1 MTSVSPWLHFSVS
14 PSPPLLGV
22 DVRSMRR
29 TRRARGTLSTQFP
42 APFVASGSENPSMNR
57 RNVYS
62 NTPWETKVAYCRAT
76 RIGDTVVVSGTVAVD
91 DSGATVGPGDVYA
104 QTSYAIQKIDRA
116 LRELGASLRD
126 VIRTRTFLT
135 DITRFEEFARAHR
148 EAFAGIDPAA
158 TCVEVSRLVSLDLL
172 VEIEMDA
179 IVRP

>member
-1 MTSVSPWLHFSVS
+1 
-14 PSPPLLGV
+14 
-22 DVRSMRR
+22 
-29 TRRARGTLSTQFP
+29 
-42 APFVASGSENPSMNR
+42 MNR

-91 DSGATVGPGDVYA
+91 ESGATVGPGDVYA

-135 DITRFEEFARAHR
+135 DIARFEEFARAHR

-158 TCVEVSRLVSLDLL
+158 TCVQVSRLVSPDLL

-179 IVRP
+179 IVLKSFPAAPPATTKR